1 MKVVSA
7 SAGDAR
13 QQAMG
18 GFRADRWSGD
28 SQLFWTG
35 AKPRDR
41 LELELP
47 VTTDDTY
54 VIEVVLTRARDY
66 GIVRLLLDGQPL
78 DELIDLYNSP
88 DVVTTGVLSF
98 PKKRLA
104 SGKHRFAIEITG
116 TNSSAVKQY
125 MVGLDYVRL
134 VKTED

>member
-1 MKVVSA
+1 MLAFKVRITQRA
-7 SAGDAR
+7 AR
-13 QQAMG
+13 IVTVKLPG
-18 GFRADRWSGD
+18 IRKTKRCTDRR
-28 SQLFWTG
+28 TCIK
-35 AKPRDR
+35 A
-41 LELELP
+41 
-47 VTTDDTY
+47 

-88 DVVTTGVLSF
+88 EVVTTGVLSF

-104 SGKHRFAIEITG
+104 TGKHRFAIEITG
-116 TNSSAVKQY
+116 TNPSAVKQY